1 MASHI
6 ERRKFLATLGGAAAA
21 WPLAVRGQAARKRP
35 LVGWLGGGS
44 QHDQAAMR
52 NRDAFVQGLREHGY
66 EDGKNVDI
74 VYRWADGDISRQP
87 ELATELVAL
96 DPAVIVSAANTG
108 TIALRQ
114 ATSIVPIVGTLLVDP
129 IALGL
134 AESHNRPGRN
144 VTGLLQTIDSLPGK
158 QAELLV
164 EVVPHARNIG
174 VLVNPANRA
183 HPGVLRD
190 IEAAIRGSS
199 IKAIAV
205 EVRTPLDLQG
215 AFLLQSQRV
224 IDGLLVLVDPLFFT
238 QATRIIASV
247 AAARLPAIHSFR
259 QHVELGGLMSYG
271 VAVTESFRR
280 AAYFVDRILRGAH
293 PGDLPIEL
301 PAKLEFVINLKT
313 ARALGLEIPPMLLA
327 RADEVIE

>member
-1 MASHI
+1 M
-6 ERRKFLATLGGAAAA
+6 RRREFVILLGGSAAAA
-21 WPLAVRGQAARKRP
+21 WPFAARGQAARKRP
-35 LVGWLGGGS
+35 LVGWLGGLS
-44 QHDQAAMR
+44 QHHQVAMR

-74 VYRWADGDISRQP
+74 VYRWADGDISRFP

-96 DPAVIVSAANTG
+96 DPAVVVSAANTG

-114 ATSIVPIVGTLLVDP
+114 ATSIVPIVGALLVDP
-129 IALGL
+129 IAHGL

-164 EVVPHARNIG
+164 ELVPHATNIG
-174 VLVNPANRA
+174 VMVNPANRS

-190 IEAAIRGSS
+190 IEAAVRGSS
-199 IKAIAV
+199 IKATAI
-205 EVRTPLDLQG
+205 EVRTPLDFEG
-215 AFLLQSQRV
+215 AFPSQSERR
-224 IDGLLVLVDPLFFT
+224 IDGLLVVVDPLFF
-238 QATRIIASV
+238 AHAPRIIALA
-247 AAARLPAIHSFR
+247 AAARLPTIHSFR
-259 QHVELGGLMSYG
+259 QHVELGIND
-271 VAVTESFRR
+271 TQSFRR

-301 PAKLEFVINLKT
+301 PTKLEFVINLKT
-313 ARALGLEIPPMLLA
+313 ARGLGLTIPPTLLA
-327 RADEVIE
+327 RADNASWSASG

>member
-1 MASHI
+1 MRT
-6 ERRKFLATLGGAAAA
+6 RREFMTLLGGAAAI
-21 WPLAVRGQAARKRP
+21 WPVAARGQAARKHP

-44 QHDQAAMR
+44 QNNQVAMR

-74 VYRWADGDISRQP
+74 VYRWADGDISRFP

-96 DPAVIVSAANTG
+96 DPSVIVSAANTG

-114 ATSIVPIVGTLLVDP
+114 VTSIVPIVSALLVDP
-129 IALGL
+129 IAFGL

-164 EVVPHARNIG
+164 ELVPQATKIG
-174 VLVNPANRA
+174 VLVNPANRS
-183 HPGVLRD
+183 HPGILRD
-190 IEAAIRGSS
+190 IEADVRGSP

-205 EVRTPLDLQG
+205 EVRTLLDFEG
-215 AFLLQSQRV
+215 AFPLQSQGR
-224 IDGLLVLVDPLFFT
+224 IDGLLILSDPFFFAHAP
-238 QATRIIASV
+238 QIISLA
-247 AAARLPAIHSFR
+247 AAARLPAIHNFR

-271 VAVTESFRR
+271 V
-280 AAYFVDRILRGAH
+280 DW
-293 PGDLPIEL
+293 
-301 PAKLEFVINLKT
+301 
-313 ARALGLEIPPMLLA
+313 
-327 RADEVIE
+327 

>member
-1 MASHI
+1 MTSYI
-6 ERRKFLATLGGAAAA
+6 GRRRFLASLGGAAAA
-21 WPLAVRGQAARKRP
+21 WPLAARGQAARKRP
-35 LVGWLGGGS
+35 LVGWLGGSS
-44 QHDQAAMR
+44 QREQVAMR
-52 NRDAFVQGLREHGY
+52 NRDAFVQGLRDHGY

-74 VYRWADGDISRQP
+74 VYRWADGDISRLP
-87 ELATELVAL
+87 GLATELVAL
-96 DPAVIVSAANTG
+96 DPAVIMSAANTG
-108 TIALRQ
+108 TLALRQ

-158 QAELLV
+158 QVELLAEL
-164 EVVPHARNIG
+164 VPHASNIG

-183 HPGVLRD
+183 HPGVLRN
-190 IEAAIRGSS
+190 IEAAVRGSS

-205 EVRTPLDLQG
+205 EVRTSLDFEG
-215 AFLLQSQRV
+215 AFPLQQRR
-224 IDGLLVLVDPLFFT
+224 IDGLLVLNDPLFFA
-238 QATRIIASV
+238 QATRIIALA
-247 AAARLPAIHSFR
+247 AAARVPAIHNFR

-271 VAVTESFRR
+271 VNDKESFRR
-280 AAYFVDRILRGAH
+280 AAYFVDRILKGAH

-301 PAKLEFVINLKT
+301 PSKLEFVINLKT
-313 ARALGLEIPPMLLA
+313 AKALGLEIPPTLLA

>member
-1 MASHI
+1 VK
-6 ERRKFLATLGGAAAA
+6 RREFITLLGGAAAI
-21 WPLAVRGQAARKRP
+21 WPVGASGQAARKHP

-44 QHDQAAMR
+44 QNNQVAIR

-74 VYRWADGDISRQP
+74 VYRWADGDISRFP

-114 ATSIVPIVGTLLVDP
+114 VTSIVPIVSALLVDP
-129 IALGL
+129 IAFGL

-164 EVVPHARNIG
+164 ELVPQATKIG
-174 VLVNPANRA
+174 VLVNPANRS
-183 HPGVLRD
+183 HPGILRD
-190 IEAAIRGSS
+190 IEAAVRGSS

-205 EVRTPLDLQG
+205 EVRTLLDFEG
-215 AFLLQSQRV
+215 AFPLQSQGR
-224 IDGLLVLVDPLFFT
+224 IDGLLILSDPLFF
-238 QATRIIASV
+238 AHAPRIISLA
-247 AAARLPAIHSFR
+247 AAARLPTIHAHFR

-271 VAVTESFRR
+271 VADSQSFRR
-280 AAYFVDRILRGAH
+280 VAYFVDRILKGAR
-293 PGDLPIEL
+293 PGNLPIEL
-301 PAKLEFVINLKT
+301 PAKLELVINLKT
-313 ARALGLEIPPMLLA
+313 AKALGLDVPATLLA